1 MTSDARVF
9 NMLTPAMLEATEI
22 PIEYVGL
29 FLLIVL
35 CIIIVLVIDGN
46 RD

>member
-1 MTSDARVF
+1 MKQLV
-9 NMLTPAMLEATEI
+9 LLEITEI

-35 CIIIVLVIDGN
+35 CIISAIIIDGN

>member
-1 MTSDARVF
+1 
-9 NMLTPAMLEATEI
+9 MLTPAMLEATDI
-22 PIEYVGL
+22 LIEYVGL